1 MEPLSNNVRFSRTW
15 SSRGSVQA
23 CPTCLISVLFPHLRV
38 YLQPLSSHLPRSQDG
53 GKECFSFSLG
63 WRTSMLIMIYF
74 QTSIAGLEWDRQSE
88 NVSSSWSLATQH
100 SQPRPPL
107 RDPGPGEPQQQRARE
122 KMQGSWRKKKNRTYF
137 SVSAVSVLDKCQVC
151 AWEFLSFPVLLH
163 GVREARASPP
173 FAPLP
178 SIFSWA
184 CGRCSLWVVSIRMDW
199 MGSIRTVVKTRKLLW
214 AV

>member
-1 MEPLSNNVRFSRTW
+1 MVKQGQCPGLSHMSHLGFVPSSPCIPATPQLPSSTFTGWGERVLFLFPWVKDKYVNYDLLSNVHSWTW
-15 SSRGSVQA
+15 MRQA
-23 CPTCLISVLFPHLRV
+23 EWKRLELLVSGYPAQPTEASPQR
-38 YLQPLSSHLPRSQDG
+38 PWPWG
-53 GKECFSFSLG
+53 ATAAEGKREN
-63 WRTSMLIMIYF
+63 
-74 QTSIAGLEWDRQSE
+74 AGFMKE
-88 NVSSSWSLATQH
+88 
-100 SQPRPPL
+100 
-107 RDPGPGEPQQQRARE
+107 
-122 KMQGSWRKKKNRTYF
+122 KKNRTYF